1 MPPATC
7 TVERMASLAD
17 CSTWLLYKTI
27 RDGSCP
33 FPFVKVGRRV
43 LFIKARCDE
52 ILAISGQRAE
62 AEA

>member
-1 MPPATC
+1 
-7 TVERMASLAD
+7 
-17 CSTWLLYKTI
+17 LLYKTI